1 MPSLIPVDVAAI
13 SVTIICMIV
22 ACCAGLAVS
31 LLGKV
36 LGGVAEVGVGF
47 LEAVAGGR
55 PTYVEKKR
63 VSALPV
69 FIRSLLYVVGGM
81 AAIVVA
87 GSGYSVLGALLGVFC
102 AFAFGVAV
110 VTFFSRISA

>member
-13 SVTIICMIV
+13 GVTIICMIV
-22 ACCAGLAVS
+22 ACAAGLAIS

-47 LEAVAGGR
+47 VEAIAGGR
-55 PTYVEKKR
+55 ATYVEKKR

-69 FIRSLLYVVGGM
+69 FIRALLYIVGGM

-87 GSGYSVLGALLGVFC
+87 GSGHSVLGALLGVFC